1 MAVKKSIQDKVTWLR
16 TLFTPIMNKPITIT
30 FGSHTFTD
38 VIIVAVEHKP
48 VTGFKLAPEK
58 RASLENKQYT
68 PNLLRI
74 VFSGGEEMV
83 FADEDTTWAAIGNGV
98 KARAGIYSYTFKG

>member
-1 MAVKKSIQDKVTWLR
+1 MAVKKSIQDKVAWLQ
-16 TLFTPIMNKPITIT
+16 TLFAPIMNTPITIT

-38 VIIVAVEHKP
+38 VVIVAVEHKP

-58 RASLENKQYT
+58 RTSLDGKQYT

-74 VFSGGEEMV
+74 AFAGGEEMIFV
-83 FADEDTTWAAIGNGV
+83 DESTTWAAIS
-98 KARAGIYSYTFKG
+98 K